1 MKVRL
6 EPVGLDLECQP
17 RETVLDAAFRHG
29 LNLVH
34 GCREGQCSACKC
46 FLLEGEVQLKPHS
59 SFALSESEERA
70 GYSLMC
76 RAMPQQD
83 LVVELL
89 HFDAENLR
97 LDHPIVEREAIVETV
112 EPLTHDITRL
122 VLSVEGFM
130 FTPGQYVDLHVSG
143 ARRSFSMAN
152 LPGDD
157 RIELVIK
164 RYPGGRLSG
173 MLDGQIQRGDRLTL
187 TGPYGSLRVHES
199 DRPILMIAG
208 GSGMAPILSLLR
220 HLAQTRCE
228 RPIQFFYGARTEDDL
243 FHIEEIAGLPLKG
256 LRFTPVT
263 GRFVHEA
270 VDEWL
275 SDGDLDVYMCGPPPM
290 VDAAEVMLEQHGV
303 DGQRIFT
310 DRFTTSSDAVVSD
323 GISERD
329 FTWFEPAGSR
339 ATLYEDVTVDTQPSV
354 HRHLRRGWPV
364 SFEDGRGTWDDDS
377 TVLRCPDWFAF
388 RDPGEYWER
397 SFYQAGSAAEQ
408 QIEGTLRAA
417 PREGLL
423 SDFDP
428 AWVAFLRAYLQ
439 IPAFVNHGVW
449 LATAT
454 IARACLSDTVAHCV
468 CLQAALKQRAAQ
480 SLVLYAMDL
489 EPHLGSFSIEE
500 ARRTF
505 MERPEWQPTR
515 RYLERLAATKDWGEV
530 IVAANL
536 VFEPV
541 VGTLLRREIGTR
553 AAAAH
558 GDTVTPALAR
568 VESQE
573 WEWVRSWSTAFSR
586 FLLPANG
593 EQLRAWAEQWRP
605 LAFEAADAIVA
616 SLPFAVDP
624 GRLRDYGEEVLDE
637 AQLGLQAAAPRRRV
651 REKGGRRTRRV
662 AVAKAAA
669 QPPPDNGR
677 PTYDYVGIVMSRSAE
692 GDAVAAILGQRE
704 GIEVIE
710 QPAFWD
716 IRSPDRLTVSYD
728 EVSAQLGYRID
739 AYSIQHEM
747 STHYGRMV
755 ATDEALMLFSDP
767 VEAMQYLMA

>member
-1 MKVRL
+1 MRVRL
-6 EPVGLDLECQP
+6 EPVGLEIDCGP
-17 RETVLDAAFRHG
+17 GETVLEAAFRQG

-46 FLLEGEVQLKPHS
+46 FLLEGDVQLKPHS

-76 RAMPQQD
+76 RAIPED
-83 LVVELL
+83 DVVVELL
-89 HFDAENLR
+89 HFDPENLR
-97 LDHPIVEREAIVETV
+97 LEHAIASHEAAVQTV

-122 VLSVEGFM
+122 VLDVPDFT
-130 FTPGQYVDLHVSG
+130 FTPGQYVDLHVPG

-152 LPGDD
+152 LPGDG
-157 RIELVIK
+157 RIELIIK

-173 MLDGQIQRGDRLTL
+173 LLDGQIQPGDRLSL

-220 HLAQTRCE
+220 QLAHTNCR
-228 RPIQFFYGARTEDDL
+228 RPVRFFYGARSEDDL
-243 FHIEEIAGLPLKG
+243 FGLDEIRALSLEDFV
-256 LRFTPVT
+256 FTPVT
-263 GRFVHEA
+263 GRLVHEA
-270 VDEWL
+270 LDAWLTDVDV
-275 SDGDLDVYMCGPPPM
+275 DVYMCGPPPM
-290 VDAAEVMLEQHGV
+290 VEAAEAVLENHGV
-303 DGQRIFT
+303 NRERVFT
-310 DRFTTSSDAVVSD
+310 DKFTTSSEAAAS
-323 GISERD
+323 GFTSERA
-329 FTWFEPAGSR
+329 FAWFAPAGSR
-339 ATLYEDVTVDTQPSV
+339 ATLYEEVTVDTQPSV
-354 HRHLRRGWPV
+354 HRHLTRGWAV

-377 TVLRCPDWFAF
+377 TVLRCADWFAF
-388 RDPGEYWER
+388 RDPGEHWER
-397 SFYQAGSAAEQ
+397 SFYQAGAAAEQ
-408 QIEGTLRAA
+408 QIEGAARAA
-417 PREGLL
+417 AREGLL
-423 SDFDP
+423 GDFDP

-439 IPAFVNHGVW
+439 IPAFVNHGIW
-449 LATAT
+449 FATAT
-454 IARACLSDTVAHCV
+454 IARSCLSDTVTHCV

-489 EPHLGSFSIEE
+489 EPHLGGFSIK
-500 ARRTF
+500 AAHQAF

-515 RYLERLAATKDWGEV
+515 RYLERLAATEDWGEV

-541 VGTLLRREIGTR
+541 VGTLLRREIATR

-573 WEWVRSWSTAFSR
+573 WDWVRTWSTALSR
-586 FLLPANG
+586 FLLEANAG
-593 EQLRAWAEQWRP
+593 RLRDWVEQWRP

-616 SLPFAVDP
+616 ALPFAVDP
-624 GRLRDYGEEVLDE
+624 ARLRDYGEAVLAE
-637 AQLGLQAAAPRRRV
+637 AGLGREARLPGRRV
-651 REKGGRRTRRV
+651 PEAGGRRRRRA
-662 AVAKAAA
+662 AVAKAVA
-669 QPPPDNGR
+669 QPPPDNR
-677 PTYDYVGIVMSRSAE
+677 QATYDYVGIVMARSAE
-692 GDAVAAILGQRE
+692 GDAVAALLGRRDDT
-704 GIEVIE
+704 EVFE
-710 QPAFWD
+710 QPAFWE
-716 IRSPDRLTVSYD
+716 IRSPERLTISYA
-728 EVSAQLGYRID
+728 EVSEQLGYSID